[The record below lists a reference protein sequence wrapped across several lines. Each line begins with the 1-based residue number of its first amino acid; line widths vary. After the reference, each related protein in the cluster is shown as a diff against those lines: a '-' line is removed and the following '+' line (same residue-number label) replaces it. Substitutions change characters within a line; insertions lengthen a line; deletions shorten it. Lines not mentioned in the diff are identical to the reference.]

1 MSAPDAG
8 FPAQHRG
15 RHISEPVEM
24 SAAEK
29 LACEREARHDVVGRR
44 RFTAVAPVQ
53 QYLTHTQYEGG
64 HHSSDE
70 ARRRSHADPD
80 AGRHGR
86 AAATGLRSWVRWG
99 EDGGPGNPVI
109 PRC

>member
-8 FPAQHRG
+8 LPAGPRR
-15 RHISEPVEM
+15 RHASEPVEM

-53 QYLTHTQYEGG
+53 EYLTHTRVEGG
-64 HHSSDE
+64 HHAPGE
-70 ARRRSHADPD
+70 ARHRSHAD
-80 AGRHGR
+80 RHGR
-86 AAATGLRSWVRWG
+86 TAETGLRSWLRWG
-99 EDGGPGNPVI
+99 EDGGPDNPVI